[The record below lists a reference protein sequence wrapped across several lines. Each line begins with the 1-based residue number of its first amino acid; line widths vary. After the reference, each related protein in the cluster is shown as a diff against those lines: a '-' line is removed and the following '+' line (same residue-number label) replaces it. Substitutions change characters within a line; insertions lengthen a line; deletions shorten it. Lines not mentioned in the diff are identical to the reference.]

1 MRTSLSAF
9 GGLRGTRPLDVYG
22 EEVRFAPSPVRHR
35 RLGVEC
41 DVPAAPPAVPPLEA
55 LQGGAVGGVGLE
67 AEGAG
72 RRSRQGVENKHRY
85 KFIDNNGGKTK
96 AFAYTQVSLV
106 CMERATF

>member
-1 MRTSLSAF
+1 MPL
-9 GGLRGTRPLDVYG
+9 GGQTQPHDVHG

-41 DVPAAPPAVPPLEA
+41 DVPAAPFAVPPLEA

-72 RRSRQGVENKHRY
+72 RRSRQGVENKHRFLSCSY
-85 KFIDNNGGKTK
+85 EVIDING
-96 AFAYTQVSLV
+96 
-106 CMERATF
+106 